1 VTNRS
6 NRATRLIQLFLGL
19 VLYGISDG
27 LLLAAGLGA
36 DPWDVFSQGLSRSFG
51 LGIGTWTIIVGAM
64 VLLLWIPLR
73 QRPGLGTLANVF
85 VIGLVVNEFLS
96 LVPVVHGMALRSI
109 GMLVAVVLNAIAT
122 ATYIGARFGPGPRD
136 GLMTGWAARGHSLRL
151 GRTAIEAT
159 ALLAGWLLGGTVGVG
174 TLVYALSIG
183 PLVHWLL
190 PLFTRDVEVRR
201 REHAPRHP
209 RTRGPFPIGDTEP
222 G

>member
-1 VTNRS
+1 VTNPS
-6 NRATRLIQLFLGL
+6 NKTPRLLQLFLGL

-51 LGIGTWTIIVGAM
+51 LGIGTWTIIVGAI

-73 QRPGLGTLANVF
+73 QRPGLGTLANVV
-85 VIGLVVNEFLS
+85 VIGLIVNEFLS
-96 LVPVVHGMALRSI
+96 LVPAVHGMALRII
-109 GMLVAVVLNAIAT
+109 GMLAAVVLNGVAT
-122 ATYIGARFGPGPRD
+122 ATYIGAQFGPGPRD

-183 PLVHWLL
+183 PLVHWFL
-190 PLFTRDVEVRR
+190 PRLTREVKDRR
-201 REHAPRHP
+201 GERSSGEVVP
-209 RTRGPFPIGDTEP
+209 
-222 G
+222 

>member
-1 VTNRS
+1 VTNWS
-6 NRATRLIQLFLGL
+6 NHTARLIQLFLGL

-73 QRPGLGTLANVF
+73 QRPGLGTLANVV
-85 VIGLVVNEFLS
+85 VIGLIVNEFLS
-96 LVPVVHGMALRSI
+96 LVPVVHGMAVRTVA
-109 GMLVAVVLNAIAT
+109 MLAAVVLNGVAT
-122 ATYIGARFGPGPRD
+122 ATYIGAHYGPGPRD

-159 ALLAGWLLGGTVGVG
+159 ALLSGWLLGGTVGVG

-190 PLFTRDVEVRR
+190 PRLSRSGNDHGGEKVRSEVV
-201 REHAPRHP
+201 P
-209 RTRGPFPIGDTEP
+209 
-222 G
+222 